1 MLITVSLSDQT
12 LTLDDAGGTT
22 VFPVSTA
29 AAGAGCHQGSN
40 ATPLGRHLVRAR
52 IGDRLPPG
60 AVFRGRRFHGEIY
73 HPARAAEAPGQD
85 WILSRILWLGGLEP
99 GRNQG
104 ADVDSF
110 RRFIYIHGT
119 PDSEP
124 MGEPASHGCIR
135 MRNTDVIALFARVPV
150 ATPVTL
156 VE

>member
-1 MLITVSLSDQT
+1 MHIIVSLSDQT
-12 LTLDDAGGTT
+12 LTLQDGADRR
-22 VFPVSTA
+22 VFQVSTA
-29 AAGAGCHQGSN
+29 AAGASCQQGSN
-40 ATPLGRHLVRAR
+40 GTPLGRHLVRAR
-52 IGDRLPPG
+52 IGDGLPPG
-60 AVFRGRRFHGEIY
+60 AVFRGRRFLGERY
-73 HPARAAEAPGQD
+73 DPARAAADPGRD

-99 GRNQG
+99 SRNQG